1 MTVLTRLLSFVIG
14 SVFSIS
20 LCSYAPDAIGQSI
33 NLGVLTD
40 LTGVYSAL
48 SGEGSA
54 EAARMAVEDFGGK
67 VLGKE
72 IRVLVADHH
81 RKVDTATKIA
91 TDWFDNDEV
100 GVLLDLANSTIAL
113 AGQKL
118 AADRGKISIT
128 VTAATADLT
137 GKQCRETGFHW
148 AWDTYSNSINL
159 APTMVGFGL
168 NTWFFI
174 TVDYAFG
181 WSAEQMASNA
191 VTAAGGRV
199 LGSIRHP
206 LNTRDFGPFV
216 TAALDSNAK
225 VIALASAGEDTI
237 NTIRQAAE
245 IGVSSRSQT
254 LAPLAVSISDVH
266 ALGLDTAK
274 GMVFIENFY

>member
-81 RKVDTATKIA
+81 QKVDTATKIA

-174 TVDYAFG
+174 TVDYALG

-206 LNTRDFGPFV
+206 LNTRDFGPLV